1 MCQRY
6 KELDSQND
14 LVLEN
19 TQRKKELAKQDVQ
32 DLTMCSHTVYVWN
45 WSGNK
50 YKFEANLYL
59 NHLKTHSMSFMNLIQ
74 NSEFTQIFRQQNGG
88 SSRWLT
94 PRLQFATQ
102 NKSFVAKLKVKVE
115 RNFETQSMTKFT
127 APVSYPNQQCQGPPS
142 AMAHRSSQKGRL
154 AFSELLHFR
163 QQQHQP

>member
-1 MCQRY
+1 
-6 KELDSQND
+6 
-14 LVLEN
+14 
-19 TQRKKELAKQDVQ
+19 
-32 DLTMCSHTVYVWN
+32 
-45 WSGNK
+45 
-50 YKFEANLYL
+50 
-59 NHLKTHSMSFMNLIQ
+59 MSFMNLIQ

-127 APVSYPNQQCQGPPS
+127 APVSCPNQQCQGPPS

-154 AFSELLHFR
+154 AFLELLHFR
-163 QQQHQP
+163 QHQPYYGP